1 MCDIYIMR
9 YGWEWKNHN
18 NHMEFKIYLFIDSK
32 WFDSA
37 FYAYAVEKLS
47 SKKNVR
53 NFVIYGNFL
62 YEFLPIK
69 STNKYST
76 SSCK

>member
-1 MCDIYIMR
+1 MELNASVSDFSSDTSNWFAQSMCDIYIMR

-37 FYAYAVEKLS
+37 FYAYAVEILS
-47 SKKNVR
+47 PKK
-53 NFVIYGNFL
+53 
-62 YEFLPIK
+62 
-69 STNKYST
+69 
-76 SSCK
+76 